1 LRVLISTDTL
11 SEGFNISGADLV
23 INFDI
28 PYNPVRIIQR
38 IGRATR
44 LDTPKEID
52 VLNFRPDDDL
62 DVELKL
68 VETMELRIK
77 DIIRFVGVEYRIW
90 FEAEKELLT
99 ERRARDK
106 RIYLEVLQKI
116 RSNIRE
122 GNFSEL
128 EISLDYSK
136 PILIFL
142 QKGIR
147 KYSIKKDD
155 LENVNIPSGKN
166 YTLFKG
172 QKGLSMIYK
181 DTDSYNEE
189 ILSNKE
195 VIELSKRIDFESSFK
210 QEISLFGEYLGKKK
224 KEDLRMQ
231 YFNDNVDKLVNNIFD
246 FIASEKLIELYSDI
260 SKLEEALEQ
269 VRHKCGST
277 TEKVVK
283 KIKIELKE
291 QITKDKIKQWIT
303 ELEES
308 FTKLDVQKKLDTKKE
323 SLFAIGFI
331 EE

>member
-1 LRVLISTDTL
+1 MGYTVKHKSIGVDQ
-11 SEGFNISGADLV
+11 GADLV

-52 VLNFRPDDDL
+52 VLNFRQDDDL

-136 PILIFL
+136 
-142 QKGIR
+142 KR
-147 KYSIKKDD
+147 
-155 LENVNIPSGKN
+155 GKM
-166 YTLFKG
+166 G
-172 QKGLSMIYK
+172 
-181 DTDSYNEE
+181 
-189 ILSNKE
+189 
-195 VIELSKRIDFESSFK
+195 
-210 QEISLFGEYLGKKK
+210 
-224 KEDLRMQ
+224 
-231 YFNDNVDKLVNNIFD
+231 
-246 FIASEKLIELYSDI
+246 
-260 SKLEEALEQ
+260 
-269 VRHKCGST
+269 
-277 TEKVVK
+277 
-283 KIKIELKE
+283 
-291 QITKDKIKQWIT
+291 
-303 ELEES
+303 
-308 FTKLDVQKKLDTKKE
+308 
-323 SLFAIGFI
+323 
-331 EE
+331 